1 MCDGGGDYKKCMDL
15 GGIKKRILCAT
26 SRRDFRAKLQD
37 IMDDCGDSGD
47 ATTHKHSLP
56 QRLLLYLYVQ
66 GYNFEISKVKEKKG
80 YMHIL
85 W

>member
-1 MCDGGGDYKKCMDL
+1 MCDGGGDYKKFTDK

-37 IMDDCGDSGD
+37 IMDDDGD

-66 GYNFEISKVKEKKG
+66 G
-80 YMHIL
+80 
-85 W
+85 